1 MKPVTLLPLLVW
13 LGAASS
19 FAASGGSSG
28 TPFDGKTNLVCT
40 VQQLFECDS
49 YAGCR
54 AVGEDVA
61 FPIRHLDVDVGKRT
75 IRIEHLEADLTS
87 PITNSEAVQG
97 KVLLQGTVP
106 VIKGEAGGG
115 GYTLS
120 INQTYGNMI
129 LTVAGQDVAFIGMGG
144 CIAKR

>member
-1 MKPVTLLPLLVW
+1 MKPVALLPLLVC
-13 LGAASS
+13 LATPSL
-19 FAASGGSSG
+19 AASGA
-28 TPFDGKTNLVCT
+28 PFDGKTNLLCT

-61 FPIRHLDVDVGKRT
+61 FPIRHLDVDVGTRT
-75 IRIEHLEADLTS
+75 IRIEHLAADLTS
-87 PITNSEAVQG
+87 PIGTSEVVQG
-97 KVLLQGTVP
+97 KLLLQGTDSG
-106 VIKGEAGGG
+106 IKGEMGGG

-129 LTVAGQDVAFIGMGG
+129 LTVAGHDVAFVGMGG